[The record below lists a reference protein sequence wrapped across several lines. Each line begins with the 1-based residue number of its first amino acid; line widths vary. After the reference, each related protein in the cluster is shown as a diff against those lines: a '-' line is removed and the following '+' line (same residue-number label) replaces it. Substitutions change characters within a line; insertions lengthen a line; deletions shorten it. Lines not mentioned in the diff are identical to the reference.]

1 MADGGRVHG
10 DDRSAPRPGGV
21 VASVSLAGV
30 LRRVGA
36 VELRETWND
45 RVSAG
50 PPVGAFPAFE
60 GWSIGLARPLPL
72 PEHAVAEMGGTVRV
86 LRGSPPG
93 RTRLPGGG
101 ITLDGNSGTNAVQV
115 HRPTM
120 RCP

>member
-1 MADGGRVHG
+1 
-10 DDRSAPRPGGV
+10 
-21 VASVSLAGV
+21 VSLAGV

-36 VELRETWND
+36 VERRETWND